1 MRQSVRPSINDFER
15 QGCNDEEDAWFDE
28 YMKPFNPEEEGEK
41 EESKE
46 EGEPDEKEGRPI
58 FTQDSAD
65 MMYNFLSWSQA
76 GSGFYSQ
83 AEKPQR
89 QL

>member
-1 MRQSVRPSINDFER
+1 MLKVFAHVCTQASIFLAQNLLLLSI
-15 QGCNDEEDAWFDE
+15 
-28 YMKPFNPEEEGEK
+28 
-41 EESKE
+41 SKAKAM
-46 EGEPDEKEGRPI
+46 PDEKEGKPI

-83 AEKPQR
+83 AEKRQR